1 MILGVIVNVLRPILF
16 AIGTYIQIKIIR
28 ACKKDKD
35 KTWLIDVTRSVVLIP
50 LIFFNAIFEPL
61 NEYFPSYP
69 EYTGISM
76 CYLAAIIYIYL
87 PNVVVFQ
94 TLLIA
99 IMKYLWI
106 VHHQKAR
113 AIGTKKISNAFFWF
127 NLIHALLLTIPT
139 IALLDF
145 ESQHALVH
153 CFGLEEEISHRY
165 NSTSAK
171 LERMFMCKLRSHD
184 DGEGEVDISYVL
196 IQIFCGIKMVY
207 TTFVSCNILEALLYY
222 KIFKKMRGYE
232 SYNLFLIKKSIIKHC
247 NSQID

>member
-1 MILGVIVNVLRPILF
+1 MATIILGVIVNVLRPILF
-16 AIGTYIQIKIIR
+16 AFGTYIQIKIIR

-99 IMKYLWI
+99 TMKYLWI

-113 AIGTKKISNAFFWF
+113 AIGTKKI
-127 NLIHALLLTIPT
+127 TRT
-139 IALLDF
+139 K
-145 ESQHALVH
+145 
-153 CFGLEEEISHRY
+153 SH
-165 NSTSAK
+165 NK
-171 LERMFMCKLRSHD
+171 
-184 DGEGEVDISYVL
+184 
-196 IQIFCGIKMVY
+196 
-207 TTFVSCNILEALLYY
+207 
-222 KIFKKMRGYE
+222 
-232 SYNLFLIKKSIIKHC
+232 
-247 NSQID
+247 